1 MVNLDQLKVGEVD
14 LERLQLYNA
23 NLKDVGRVLAEVL
36 EITDK
41 TIFMR
46 YRLDNAIDDF
56 EGWEYK
62 RLSHNEFRDDVHV
75 IEKVLRYKLIKIE
88 YGEK

>member
-36 EITDK
+36 
-41 TIFMR
+41 
-46 YRLDNAIDDF
+46 
-56 EGWEYK
+56 
-62 RLSHNEFRDDVHV
+62 
-75 IEKVLRYKLIKIE
+75 
-88 YGEK
+88 

>member
-1 MVNLDQLKVGEVD
+1 
-14 LERLQLYNA
+14 
-23 NLKDVGRVLAEVL
+23 
-36 EITDK
+36 
-41 TIFMR
+41 MR